1 MKNHSK
7 SFSLKTIIE
16 YQNQASTLTNLANLV
31 SIELIPVR
39 SSVFRLNSAHYF
51 SFKNG
56 TIKLFKMSTTHNAIG
71 VHTIES
77 NTGFNCT

>member
-7 SFSLKTIIE
+7 SFSLKTITKIK
-16 YQNQASTLTNLANLV
+16 QVHTLTNLANLV